1 MGPKKE
7 VGLFWL
13 PVLYWKQFAWAMFF
27 CFFFYFLNPEEGPVV
42 AAVGAGIMTVF
53 TGVPIAFFYTF
64 LASIILKD

>member
-1 MGPKKE
+1 
-7 VGLFWL
+7 
-13 PVLYWKQFAWAMFF
+13 MFF